1 MDRDNYL
8 KHYRNVL
15 FNFRDKYSLKVSDIE
30 FLFFVYD
37 SECFTG
43 STIANYY
50 RCSNSFITRNL
61 PELMKKGYITI
72 YLEKA
77 HNRARRYMIS
87 QKGKILV
94 TKFYR
99 ALKEYS
105 YGLHEQKKE
114 KV

>member
-8 KHYRNVL
+8 KYYRNVL
-15 FNFRDKYSLKVSDIE
+15 FDFRDKYDLKVSDIE

-37 SECFTG
+37 RDYFTG
-43 STIANYY
+43 YTIAKEY

-61 PELMKKGYITI
+61 PKLMNKVYVTI

-87 QKGKILV
+87 QRGKILV
-94 TKFYR
+94 TKFYKK
-99 ALKEYS
+99 LKEYS
-105 YGLHEQKKE
+105 YGL
-114 KV
+114 

>member
-1 MDRDNYL
+1 LDNDNYL

-15 FNFRDKYSLKVSDIE
+15 FDFRDKYNLKVSDTE

-37 SECFTG
+37 MRHFTG
-43 STIANYY
+43 LTIAKDY

-61 PELMKKGYITI
+61 PKLINKGYVTI

-77 HNRARRYMIS
+77 HNRARRYVIS
-87 QKGKILV
+87 QRGKIIV

-99 ALKEYS
+99 ALKEYD
-105 YGLHEQKKE
+105 YGLHE
-114 KV
+114 

>member
-15 FNFRDKYSLKVSDIE
+15 FGFRDKYNLKVSDIE
-30 FLFFVYD
+30 FLFFIYD
-37 SECFTG
+37 MRYFTG
-43 STIANYY
+43 LTIAKDY

-61 PELMKKGYITI
+61 PTLLNKGYVAI

-87 QKGKILV
+87 QRGKILV
-94 TKFYR
+94 TKFYKT
-99 ALKEYS
+99 LKENIYVF
-105 YGLHEQKKE
+105 K
-114 KV
+114 

>member
-8 KHYRNVL
+8 KYYRNVL
-15 FNFRDKYSLKVSDIE
+15 FDFRDKYDLKVSDIE

-37 SECFTG
+37 RDYFTCY
-43 STIANYY
+43 TIAKEY

-61 PELMKKGYITI
+61 PKLMNKGYVTI

-87 QKGKILV
+87 QRGKILV
-94 TKFYR
+94 TKFYKK
-99 ALKEYS
+99 LKEYS
-105 YGLHEQKKE
+105 YGL
-114 KV
+114 

>member
-8 KHYRNVL
+8 KYYRNVL
-15 FNFRDKYSLKVSDIE
+15 FDFRDKYDLKVSDIE

-37 SECFTG
+37 MRYFTG
-43 STIANYY
+43 LTIAKEY

-61 PELMKKGYITI
+61 PKLMNKGYVTI

-87 QKGKILV
+87 QRGKILV
-94 TKFYR
+94 TKFYKK
-99 ALKEYS
+99 LKEYS
-105 YGLHEQKKE
+105 YGL
-114 KV
+114 

>member
-1 MDRDNYL
+1 MDKDNYL

-15 FNFRDKYSLKVSDIE
+15 FDFRDKYNLKISDIE

-37 SECFTG
+37 MRYFTG
-43 STIANYY
+43 LTIAKDY

-61 PELMKKGYITI
+61 PVLLSKGYVAI

-87 QKGKILV
+87 QRGKILV
-94 TKFYR
+94 TKFYKS
-99 ALKEYS
+99 LKESIYVF
-105 YGLHEQKKE
+105 K
-114 KV
+114 

>member
-1 MDRDNYL
+1 MDRENYL

-15 FNFRDKYSLKVSDIE
+15 FDFRDKYNLKVSDIE
-30 FLFFVYD
+30 FLFFIYD
-37 SECFTG
+37 SNYFTG
-43 STIANYY
+43 LTIAKDY

-61 PELMKKGYITI
+61 PELLNKGYVTI

-99 ALKEYS
+99 LLKEYN
-105 YGLHEQKKE
+105 YGLHE
-114 KV
+114 

>member
-1 MDRDNYL
+1 LDRDNYL

-15 FNFRDKYSLKVSDIE
+15 FDFRDKYNLKISDIE

-37 SECFTG
+37 MRYFTG
-43 STIANYY
+43 LTIAKDY

-61 PELMKKGYITI
+61 PVLLSKGYVAI

-87 QKGKILV
+87 QRGKILV
-94 TKFYR
+94 TKFYKG
-99 ALKEYS
+99 LKESIYVF
-105 YGLHEQKKE
+105 K
-114 KV
+114 

>member
-15 FNFRDKYSLKVSDIE
+15 FDFRDKYNLKISDIE

-37 SECFTG
+37 IRYFTG
-43 STIANYY
+43 LTIAKDY

-61 PELMKKGYITI
+61 PVLLSKGYVAI

-87 QKGKILV
+87 QRGKILV
-94 TKFYR
+94 TKFYKS
-99 ALKEYS
+99 LKENIYVF
-105 YGLHEQKKE
+105 K
-114 KV
+114 

>member
-8 KHYRNVL
+8 KYYRNVL
-15 FNFRDKYSLKVSDIE
+15 FDFRDKYDLKVSDIE

-37 SECFTG
+37 MRYFTG
-43 STIANYY
+43 LTIAKDY

-61 PELMKKGYITI
+61 PTLMNKGYVTI

-87 QKGKILV
+87 QRGKILV
-94 TKFYR
+94 TKFYKK
-99 ALKEYS
+99 LKEYS
-105 YGLHEQKKE
+105 YGL
-114 KV
+114 

>member
-15 FNFRDKYSLKVSDIE
+15 FDFRDKYNLKISDIE

-37 SECFTG
+37 MRYFTG
-43 STIANYY
+43 VTIAKDY
-50 RCSNSFITRNL
+50 RCSNSFITRYL
-61 PELMKKGYITI
+61 PVLLSKGYVAI

-87 QKGKILV
+87 QRGKILV
-94 TKFYR
+94 TKFYKS
-99 ALKEYS
+99 LKESIYVF
-105 YGLHEQKKE
+105 K
-114 KV
+114 

>member
-1 MDRDNYL
+1 MDRESYL

-15 FNFRDKYSLKVSDIE
+15 FDFRDKYNLKVSDIE

-37 SECFTG
+37 SKYFTG
-43 STIANYY
+43 LTIAKDYK
-50 RCSNSFITRNL
+50 CSNSFITRNL
-61 PELMKKGYITI
+61 PKLMNKGYVTI

-87 QKGKILV
+87 QRGKILV

-105 YGLHEQKKE
+105 YGLHE
-114 KV
+114 

>member
-15 FNFRDKYSLKVSDIE
+15 FDFRDKYNLKISDIE

-37 SECFTG
+37 MRYFTG
-43 STIANYY
+43 LTIAKDY

-61 PELMKKGYITI
+61 PVLLSKGYVAI

-77 HNRARRYMIS
+77 HNRDRIYMIS
-87 QKGKILV
+87 QRGKILV
-94 TKFYR
+94 TKFYKS
-99 ALKEYS
+99 LKESIYVF
-105 YGLHEQKKE
+105 K
-114 KV
+114 

>member
-1 MDRDNYL
+1 LDRDNYL

-15 FNFRDKYSLKVSDIE
+15 FDFRDKYNLKISDIE

-37 SECFTG
+37 MRYFTG
-43 STIANYY
+43 LTIAKDY

-61 PELMKKGYITI
+61 PVLLSKGYVAI

-87 QKGKILV
+87 QRGKILV
-94 TKFYR
+94 TKFYKS
-99 ALKEYS
+99 LKESIYVF
-105 YGLHEQKKE
+105 K
-114 KV
+114 

>member
-15 FNFRDKYSLKVSDIE
+15 FDFRDKYSLKVSDME

-37 SECFTG
+37 MRYFTG
-43 STIANYY
+43 LTIAKDY

-61 PELMKKGYITI
+61 PVLLSKGYVTI

-87 QKGKILV
+87 QRGKIVV
-94 TKFYR
+94 TKFYNK
-99 ALKEYS
+99 LKEYK
-105 YGLHEQKKE
+105 YAIYK
-114 KV
+114 

>member
-15 FNFRDKYSLKVSDIE
+15 FDFRDKYNLKISDIE

-37 SECFTG
+37 MRYFTG
-43 STIANYY
+43 LTIAKDY

-61 PELMKKGYITI
+61 PVLLSKGYVAI

-87 QKGKILV
+87 QRGKILV
-94 TKFYR
+94 TKFYKS
-99 ALKEYS
+99 LKESIYVF
-105 YGLHEQKKE
+105 K
-114 KV
+114 

>member
-1 MDRDNYL
+1 LDSNNYL
-8 KHYRNVL
+8 KYYRNIL
-15 FNFRDKYSLKVSDIE
+15 FDFRDRYELKISDIE

-37 SECFTG
+37 MDFFTG
-43 STIANYY
+43 LTIAKDY

-61 PELMKKGYITI
+61 PKLMSKGYVKI

-87 QKGKILV
+87 QRGKILV

-99 ALKEYS
+99 ELKEYN
-105 YGLHEQKKE
+105 YGL
-114 KV
+114 

>member
-1 MDRDNYL
+1 LDKDNYL

-15 FNFRDKYSLKVSDIE
+15 FDFRDKYNLKISDIE

-37 SECFTG
+37 MRYFTG
-43 STIANYY
+43 LTIAKDY

-61 PELMKKGYITI
+61 PVLLSKGYVAI

-87 QKGKILV
+87 QRGKILV
-94 TKFYR
+94 TKFYKS
-99 ALKEYS
+99 LKESIYVF
-105 YGLHEQKKE
+105 K
-114 KV
+114 